1 MTVDTKGMIPLR
13 AASGRMVR
21 FDYLTDIEYNGEKY
35 AVMLPLTGEEY
46 VYVFRIKPDS
56 RPNDRDR
63 YLPVEDREALET
75 VFGIFR
81 ERFKDEFVFEP
92 Q

>member
-1 MTVDTKGMIPLR
+1 MTVEAKETIPLR
-13 AASGRMVR
+13 GADGRTVR

-56 RPNDRDR
+56 RPADRDR
-63 YLPVEDREALET
+63 YLPVEDREALEA